1 MDKMKIDAQYWKDF
15 GHWHLKMHFLTK
27 EIERLKKQNDL
38 TSLISAFLLET
49 QYIEFHLQ
57 GFITELDIVNDTE
70 PKLMKFSGKKRKK
83 EVYEMTLG
91 ELKDEI
97 RKYNADF
104 LKDLKTN
111 LYELNKIRV
120 QFAHHIFTYATG
132 VDDLLKSAKAG
143 ISINTKVLISL
154 NSAFKFIEKNSRF
167 GKMMESKKVKYVYP
181 KK

>member
-1 MDKMKIDAQYWKDF
+1 MSKTKIDEQYWKDF
-15 GHWHLKMHFLTK
+15 GHWHIKMNFLIK
-27 EIERLKKQNDL
+27 EIENLKSQNHL

-70 PKLMKFSGKKRKK
+70 PGLMKFSGKKRKK

-97 RKYNADF
+97 YKYNADF
-104 LKDLKTN
+104 LKDLKIN

-120 QFAHHIFTYATG
+120 QFAHHIFTFATG

-143 ISINTKVLISL
+143 ISINNKVILSL
-154 NSAFKFIEKNSRF
+154 NLAFKFIEKNSLF
-167 GKMMESKKVKYVYP
+167 GKMIESKKVKNVYP